1 MNTKDLLEHLF
12 ELEKQLSTTNDSI
25 DVTLDTFNNRWLRSR
40 LSEIQCNLSAI
51 KKKVEEL
58 QEVYTF

>member
-40 LSEIQCNLSAI
+40 LSEIQCNLSAL